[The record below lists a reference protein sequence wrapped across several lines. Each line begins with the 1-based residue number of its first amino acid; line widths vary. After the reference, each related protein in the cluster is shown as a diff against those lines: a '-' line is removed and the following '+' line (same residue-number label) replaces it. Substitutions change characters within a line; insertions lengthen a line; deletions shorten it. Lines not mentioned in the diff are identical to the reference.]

1 MENVLGLILDLTIK
15 LHLAVHQ
22 IDNSVNNL
30 VARDSEIFRCG
41 IVRIYQARDG
51 LGEERL
57 APRSILHE
65 VKEEYVIKVAMHLLI
80 IMEVKIVVQFREF
93 QHNLDSLRLIITWQ
107 TSMLLAFENAIAALE
122 DKVWADGVLLSI

>member
-1 MENVLGLILDLTIK
+1 MESLLGLILDLTIK

-30 VARDSEIFRCG
+30 VAWDSEIFRCG

-57 APRSILHE
+57 APGSILHE

-80 IMEVKIVVQFREF
+80 IMEVKIVVKFREF
-93 QHNLDSLRLIITWQ
+93 QHNLDSLRLIIT
-107 TSMLLAFENAIAALE
+107 
-122 DKVWADGVLLSI
+122 